1 MFLRSARNAG
11 FDVPEQPINDAIEYV
26 GRCFIPATG
35 QFQYEIGARF
45 GSRGMTGAGAV
56 ADTLLEN
63 QNTDGSWDPE
73 RDDER
78 WGNSLTTAMVV
89 LALGAPEE
97 QLPIFQ
103 R

>member
-1 MFLRSARNAG
+1 MKLA
-11 FDVPEQPINDAIEYV
+11 E
-26 GRCFIPATG
+26 
-35 QFQYEIGARF
+35 
-45 GSRGMTGAGAV
+45 GAGHLTYCTNIHPGETWAEVRANLEKFFPAV

-89 LALGAPEE
+89 LALSAPNEL
-97 QLPIFQ
+97 LPIFQ